1 MSTAKTYTVNVVDDP
16 ENPGELLLDLGNEL
30 CAEMGFQVGDTI
42 EWIDQ
47 GDGSWLLLNQSTKK
61 TVTPSATQ

>member
-16 ENPGELLLDLGNEL
+16 DNPGELLLDLGNEL

-61 TVTPSATQ
+61 TVISSATQ